1 MPPAAG
7 RPCSNGGSV
16 AAPPLTILE
25 LFQPPDG
32 GVPDHV
38 LRLGGGLVARGQRVV
53 VAGPPDAA
61 PRAALERLGASYAA
75 IVMKGD
81 MLAPRADAAA
91 LREVARLVRSTCP
104 DVLHAHGQKAALLG
118 RVVATGAGTPAL
130 YSPHG
135 LVYRSQLLRPR
146 RSARARRLATLT
158 VERALGRRTAALT
171 ACSEDERAAAVRDR
185 LVRPDRACVV
195 DYGVDPDEGVP
206 PDPELAAFRGEGP
219 LLGLVAGLREQK
231 GLPTLLDALE
241 RLAARGEPL
250 RFAIVGNGPLS
261 AAAEAR
267 AARPPLAGMLLVK
280 RFDGRV
286 EPYLRALD
294 GFVLP
299 SLWEGLPIAVLEAMA
314 MGLPVVATAVNGTP
328 EAVREGETGYLVPA
342 SDPDALARRMADL
355 AADAGARARMGARA
369 REIAREHFTIERMV
383 DEMLAVYRAAA
394 AGRPP
399 PWTGRREGPA

>member
-7 RPCSNGGSV
+7 RLALMGASV
-16 AAPPLTILE
+16 AARPLTILE

-53 VAGPPDAA
+53 AGGPPDAA

-75 IVMKGD
+75 IAMKGD
-81 MLAPRADAAA
+81 LLTPRADAAA
-91 LREVARLVRSTCP
+91 LREIARLVRSARP
-104 DVLHAHGQKAALLG
+104 DVVHAHGQKAALLG
-118 RVVATGAGTPAL
+118 RVVAARAGAPAL

-135 LVYRSQLLRPR
+135 LVYRTQLLRPR
-146 RSARARRLATLT
+146 RGARARRLATLA

-185 LVRPDRACVV
+185 LVPPDRACVV
-195 DYGVDPDEGVP
+195 DYGVDPDEAVP

-241 RLAARGEPL
+241 RLAAHGKPL
-250 RFAIVGNGPLS
+250 RFAIVGNGPLR

-267 AARPPLAGMLLVK
+267 AARPPLAGTLLVK
-280 RFDGRV
+280 PFDGRV

-314 MGLPVVATAVNGTP
+314 MGLPVVASAVNGTP

-342 SDPDALARRMADL
+342 SDPDALAGRMADL
-355 AADAGARARMGARA
+355 ARDADGRARMGARA
-369 REIAREHFTIERMV
+369 REIARAHFTVERMV

-399 PWTGRREGPA
+399 PWTRRRDGVA